1 MALSAVAIK
10 AVKSREKSYKLTDR
24 DGLYLVIWPT
34 GARSWKM
41 NYRYLGKQKA
51 FTFGQ

>member
-10 AVKSREKSYKLTDR
+10 AAKSRNRPYKLDDR

-34 GARSWKM
+34 GARS
-41 NYRYLGKQKA
+41 
-51 FTFGQ
+51 